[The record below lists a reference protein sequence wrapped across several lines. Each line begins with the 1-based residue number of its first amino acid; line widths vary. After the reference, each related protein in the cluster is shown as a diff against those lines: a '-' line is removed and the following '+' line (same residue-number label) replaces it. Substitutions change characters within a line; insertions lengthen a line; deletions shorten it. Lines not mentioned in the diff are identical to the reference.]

1 MAHNGQSDWIRVEP
15 STAPPDRDR
24 AEQKLPRVIL
34 ADDEIF
40 VRAFMKKVMMG
51 MKCEIVGEAKNGQ
64 EAVDLFREK
73 KPDLLLLD
81 INMPVK
87 TGEEALRE
95 ISREFP
101 EAFVIMLTSLTDME
115 SVENCLNFGAANY
128 IRKDTPVGEMK
139 KIIKETWVTFFN

>member
-1 MAHNGQSDWIRVEP
+1 MAHKGQSDWMRVEP
-15 STAPPDRDR
+15 STPPDRDR
-24 AEQKLPRVIL
+24 AEQELPRVIL

-40 VRAFMKKVMMG
+40 VRVLMRKVMTS
-51 MKCEIVGEAKNGQ
+51 MKCEIVGEAKDGQ
-64 EAVDLFREK
+64 EAIDLFREK

-101 EAFVIMLTSLTDME
+101 NACVIMLTSLADME

-128 IRKDTPVGEMK
+128 IRKDTPLGEMK
-139 KIIKETWVTFFN
+139 KIIRETWIAFH

>member
-1 MAHNGQSDWIRVEP
+1 MRVEP
-15 STAPPDRDR
+15 STPPDRDR
-24 AEQKLPRVIL
+24 AEQELPRVIL

-40 VRAFMKKVMMG
+40 VRVLMRKVMTS
-51 MKCEIVGEAKNGQ
+51 MKCEIVGEAKDGQ
-64 EAVDLFREK
+64 EAIDLFREK

-101 EAFVIMLTSLTDME
+101 NACVIMLTSLADME

-128 IRKDTPVGEMK
+128 IRKDTPLGEMK
-139 KIIKETWVTFFN
+139 KIIRETWIAFH